1 MHNFFFFSAMDYYI
15 FLSVALSYKMSI
27 FIISIILLFDLSLKV
42 CLKKSLQCI
51 LHQMQQ
57 VHHHHFLSICLLRQS
72 PPFEHQHYPESEEAF
87 ELSFFYLRLWVLGP
101 NRTKYLTEKL
111 RHRIFLSSLTM
122 TSRCT
127 SALTMVSMTLYRVS
141 VRLQVWT
148 PSNHSL
154 R

>member
-1 MHNFFFFSAMDYYI
+1 
-15 FLSVALSYKMSI
+15 MSI

-87 ELSFFYLRLWVLGP
+87 ELSFFYLRLKKKYEL
-101 NRTKYLTEKL
+101 YLTLFFVSFSCRK
-111 RHRIFLSSLTM
+111 ISFNFLL
-122 TSRCT
+122 
-127 SALTMVSMTLYRVS
+127 S
-141 VRLQVWT
+141 VFI
-148 PSNHSL
+148 S
-154 R
+154 

>member
-57 VHHHHFLSICLLRQS
+57 VHHHHFLSICLLRP
-72 PPFEHQHYPESEEAF
+72 PPFEHQHYHPESEELF
-87 ELSFFYLRLWVLGP
+87 DLSFVYLRLKKIILDAF
-101 NRTKYLTEKL
+101 LILFCAEKFL
-111 RHRIFLSSLTM
+111 WISLCLFSYHKSEHLERIKNIL
-122 TSRCT
+122 
-127 SALTMVSMTLYRVS
+127 
-141 VRLQVWT
+141 
-148 PSNHSL
+148 
-154 R
+154 